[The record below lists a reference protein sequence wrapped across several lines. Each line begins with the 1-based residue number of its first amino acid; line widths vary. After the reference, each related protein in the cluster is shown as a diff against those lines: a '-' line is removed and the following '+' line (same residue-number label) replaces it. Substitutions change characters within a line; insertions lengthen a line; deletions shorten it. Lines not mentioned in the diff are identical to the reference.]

1 MLYVW
6 NKLVP
11 EKRSLS
17 SELCAVKSA
26 NRTKASFLLPKEA
39 GKYRDMDE
47 VSLVLLL
54 KCESP
59 FISHFDSSR
68 RLD

>member
-59 FISHFDSSR
+59 IISRFDSSH